1 MNEEYLKLIETL
13 AKEVVTAAIEED
25 SFEVFAH
32 GHKTNLQFKISELAR
47 QLKYR
52 HEHNDG
58 CGCG

>member
-1 MNEEYLKLIETL
+1 MNEEYLKLVEAL
-13 AKEVVTAAIEED
+13 AKEVVAAAVEED
-25 SFEVFAH
+25 SFEVFAN
-32 GHKTNLQFKISELAR
+32 GPKTELQDKITKLAR